1 MGSTTSKTPTTK
13 EEPEMSATEESLRTL
28 DDVELPPPGTWEID
42 PVHSQVSFV
51 VRHMVVAKVRG
62 KFNKFSGTIQVAE
75 NHQDSKVEA
84 TIDAASID
92 TGEPNRDTHIRS
104 ADFLDVEHY
113 PEITYRSTRVRP
125 ADGDKWDVTGQ
136 LTIRDVT
143 RDVTLSVEFCGVNPD
158 PWGKIRAGFLA
169 TTEINREDFDI
180 TWNQALETGGFVVG
194 KGVKVEIDAE
204 AVRMDDGEG

>member
-1 MGSTTSKTPTTK
+1 MAPSTQTTHI
-13 EEPEMSATEESLRTL
+13 RV
-28 DDVELPPPGTWEID
+28 VEGREVPLPGRWALD
-42 PVHSQVSFV
+42 PVHSQIQFV
-51 VRHMVVAKVRG
+51 ARHMMVSRVRG
-62 KFNKFSGTIQVAE
+62 FFREFSGTLLIAEVPEESQVE
-75 NHQDSKVEA
+75 V
-84 TIDAASID
+84 TIAAASID
-92 TGEPNRDTHIRS
+92 TGDKTRDEHLRS
-104 ADFLDVEHY
+104 PEFLDVEHY

-143 RDVTLSVEFCGVNPD
+143 REVTLSVEFCGVNPD

-169 TTEINREDFDI
+169 ITEINREDFDI

>member
-1 MGSTTSKTPTTK
+1 MATSTQTTHI
-13 EEPEMSATEESLRTL
+13 RV
-28 DDVELPPPGTWEID
+28 VEGREVPLPGRWALD
-42 PVHSQVSFV
+42 PVHSQIQFV
-51 VRHMVVAKVRG
+51 ARHMMVSKVRG
-62 KFNKFSGTIQVAE
+62 FFREFSGTLLIAE
-75 NHQDSKVEA
+75 VPEESHVEV
-84 TIDAASID
+84 TIAAASID
-92 TGEPNRDTHIRS
+92 TGDKTRDEHLRS
-104 ADFLDVEHY
+104 PEFLDVERF

-125 ADGDKWDVTGQ
+125 ADGDKWDVTGL

-143 RDVTLSVEFCGVNPD
+143 REVTLSTEFCGVNPD

-204 AVRMDDGEG
+204 AVRMDDGEV